1 MSKRFFLFLILAAT
15 GACGGRAPSSGAPEA
30 MSASAQPSGRR
41 NPSVI
46 TQDELKDPSLSGQSV
61 LEVVRKLR
69 PNFLTTRGIQ
79 SRNNPESGKVH
90 ASINGTAVLP
100 LDYLRT
106 MALAGVVEIQFL
118 SPAAAMQRFG
128 GAAQEG
134 PVILVRTM

>member
-1 MSKRFFLFLILAAT
+1 MSKGLSLFLFLAAA
-15 GACGGRAPSSGAPEA
+15 GACGGRAASSGAPEGLPA
-30 MSASAQPSGRR
+30 SSQSSARR

-46 TQDELKDPSLSGQSV
+46 STGELRDPALSGQSV

-69 PNFLTTRGIQ
+69 PNFLSSRGVQ
-79 SRNNPESGKVH
+79 SRNNPEAGQVH
-90 ASINGTAVLP
+90 ASINGAALVP

-106 MALAGVVEIQFL
+106 MDSAGVVEIRFL
-118 SPAAAMQRFG
+118 NAAAAMQRFG